1 MRTKSE
7 IVNLAISGEM
17 SALADELI
25 YFNYA
30 LLAISAIEVLEL
42 PVEIEEDLLSL
53 AWGTDKVAKLLI
65 AVTEVNEDNLELAEG
80 TISQI

>member
-1 MRTKSE
+1 MRTQSE
-7 IVNLAISGEM
+7 IVILAISEEI

-42 PVEIEEDLLSL
+42 PVEIKEDLLSL
-53 AWGTDKVAKLLI
+53 AWSTDKVATLLI
-65 AVTEVNEDNLELAEG
+65 AMTEVNEDNLELVEG

>member
-1 MRTKSE
+1 MRTQSE
-7 IVNLAISGEM
+7 IVILVISEEI

-42 PVEIEEDLLSL
+42 PVEIKEDLLSL
-53 AWGTDKVAKLLI
+53 AWSTDKVATLLI

>member
-53 AWGTDKVAKLLI
+53 AWGTDKVATLLI

>member
-53 AWGTDKVAKLLI
+53 AWGTDKVATLLI
-65 AVTEVNEDNLELAEG
+65 AVTEVNEDNLELAE
-80 TISQI
+80 